1 MSIDSLLWSSLVLAA
16 ADHPRVTKWKHDFD
30 NEPTPAPAA
39 GAEPEPEPDD
49 VLADEEEQEEEDD
62 DEEGEEEDMA
72 EEDLENLD
80 PSCAAAAPLSGKAA
94 LVADAGVDDMEL

>member
-1 MSIDSLLWSSLVLAA
+1 MLAA

-39 GAEPEPEPDD
+39 DAEPEPEPDD
-49 VLADEEEQEEEDD
+49 VLADEDEQEEEED

-72 EEDLENLD
+72 EEDLENLG
-80 PSCAAAAPLSGKAA
+80 PSCTAAAPLPGKAA